1 MKAQIEAFPDK
12 VLIESDWNL
21 KKVIV
26 DILLINL
33 TVLIE
38 SDWNLKTTN
47 SPYSKPSGIGINR
60 IRLEFKGISCM
71 QRELTVIV
79 LIESDW
85 NLKFFPATCTGSQ
98 SQY

>member
-38 SDWNLKTTN
+38 SDWNLKIGVYN
-47 SPYSKPSGIGINR
+47 S
-60 IRLEFKGISCM
+60 
-71 QRELTVIV
+71 
-79 LIESDW
+79 IECS
-85 NLKFFPATCTGSQ
+85 
-98 SQY
+98 